1 MTVFIFFLFEAGPLG
16 TCQKVILILRKM
28 YLHAE
33 GFFSY
38 SFSIDAFP
46 TTSPSICLI
55 FCGLGK
61 YSII

>member
-33 GFFSY
+33 GFFFLTVSV
-38 SFSIDAFP
+38 
-46 TTSPSICLI
+46 
-55 FCGLGK
+55 
-61 YSII
+61 